1 MRFKH
6 KYAIPAWTCLTLYG
20 SRDRNV
26 KFSSK
31 VYCTVAVGIGK
42 GGISCGVHPQSSNN
56 CCSVNCVLQVRGL
69 ERKGQL

>member
-42 GGISCGVHPQSSNN
+42 GASRVVSTPSQATT
-56 CCSVNCVLQVRGL
+56 VAVLTVCYR
-69 ERKGQL
+69 